1 MFLSREKHEE
11 SVFWN
16 LTYQRI
22 LLISAIVFLILP
34 FITTF
39 NEFLTRIVE
48 NIGLYMLIQNMIVPT
63 LVKMVGAILQYF
75 LGVQTAVSSTSILLH
90 GGGRTITATISWNCV
105 GWQSLILFILTLITG
120 LQGPYTLRSKLEC
133 LIIGFQGTFLINI
146 GRIALV
152 CLVALYLGYLP
163 AIIFHDYGGTILIL
177 LYLAGFWY
185 MAFTH
190 ILKRKEP
197 EDSAEEEEEEQ

>member
-1 MFLSREKHEE
+1 MSKEE
-11 SVFWN
+11 SEEGILAG

-22 LLISAIVFLILP
+22 LVISAIVFLILP
-34 FITTF
+34 FVTTF
-39 NEFLTRIVE
+39 NELLTMFIMKIQLYVFL
-48 NIGLYMLIQNMIVPT
+48 QNMVVPT
-63 LVKMVGAILQYF
+63 LVRMVGAILRYF

-90 GGGRTITATISWNCV
+90 GGGRTITATISWNCI

-133 LIIGFQGTFLINI
+133 LIIGFQGTFLINL
-146 GRIALV
+146 GRIVLV
-152 CLVALYLGYLP
+152 VLVALYFGYLP

-197 EDSAEEEEEEQ
+197 EVSAEEEEEER